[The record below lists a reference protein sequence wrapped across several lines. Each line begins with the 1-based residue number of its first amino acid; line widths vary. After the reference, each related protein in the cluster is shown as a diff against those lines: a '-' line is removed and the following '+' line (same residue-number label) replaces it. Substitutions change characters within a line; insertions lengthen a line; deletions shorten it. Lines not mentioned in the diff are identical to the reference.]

1 MGILVAKRVFPI
13 LLCLILSV
21 ISTVN
26 AQIKKGTAESLQ
38 EQTESK
44 IETESAAKE
53 SSRLITIEGIVKAP
67 SPKVKY
73 LNLNRRLSGSN
84 HIVNHGKFQVVI
96 SIYCCSPLI
105 GIGEPEF

>member
-1 MGILVAKRVFPI
+1 MGILVAKRVFPV

-53 SSRLITIEGIVKAP
+53 SSRLIAIEGIVKAP
-67 SPKVKY
+67 SPKVKH
-73 LNLNRRLSGSN
+73 LNLNR
-84 HIVNHGKFQVVI
+84 
-96 SIYCCSPLI
+96 PLQ
-105 GIGEPEF
+105 

>member
-1 MGILVAKRVFPI
+1 MGILVAKRVYPI
-13 LLCLILSV
+13 LVCLILSV
-21 ISTVN
+21 ISTAN

-73 LNLNRRLSGSN
+73 LNLNRHLSGS
-84 HIVNHGKFQVVI
+84 
-96 SIYCCSPLI
+96 
-105 GIGEPEF
+105 

>member
-26 AQIKKGTAESLQ
+26 AQIKKGTDESLQ
-38 EQTESK
+38 EQPESK

-53 SSRLITIEGIVKAP
+53 SSRLIVIEGIVKAP
-67 SPKVKY
+67 SPKVKH
-73 LNLNRRLSGSN
+73 LNLNRPLSGN
-84 HIVNHGKFQVVI
+84 I
-96 SIYCCSPLI
+96 
-105 GIGEPEF
+105 

>member
-53 SSRLITIEGIVKAP
+53 SSRLIAIEGIVKAP

-73 LNLNRRLSGSN
+73 LSLNRRLNN
-84 HIVNHGKFQVVI
+84 HIVNLGKFQVFI
-96 SIYCCSPLI
+96 SFILL
-105 GIGEPEF
+105 

>member
-1 MGILVAKRVFPI
+1 MGIIVAKRVYPI

-21 ISTVN
+21 ISTAN

-73 LNLNRRLSGSN
+73 LNLNRRLSGNN
-84 HIVNHGKFQVVI
+84 HIVNLGKFQVVM
-96 SIYCCSPLI
+96 SFVLL
-105 GIGEPEF
+105 

>member
-1 MGILVAKRVFPI
+1 MGILVAKRVYPI

-21 ISTVN
+21 ISTAN

-73 LNLNRRLSGSN
+73 LNLNRRLSGSD
-84 HIVNHGKFQVVI
+84 IVNLGKFQVVI

>member
-1 MGILVAKRVFPI
+1 M
-13 LLCLILSV
+13 

-53 SSRLITIEGIVKAP
+53 SSRLIAIEGIVKAP

-73 LNLNRRLSGSN
+73 LNLNRPLSGSD
-84 HIVNHGKFQVVI
+84 IVDVSKFQVVI
-96 SIYCCSPLI
+96 YFILL
-105 GIGEPEF
+105 

>member
-1 MGILVAKRVFPI
+1 MGIIVAKRVYPI
-13 LLCLILSV
+13 LLFLILSV
-21 ISTVN
+21 ISTAN
-26 AQIKKGTAESLQ
+26 TQIKKGTAESLQ

-73 LNLNRRLSGSN
+73 LNLNRRLSNN
-84 HIVNHGKFQVVI
+84 HIVNLGKFQVVI

>member
-21 ISTVN
+21 ISTAN

-73 LNLNRRLSGSN
+73 LNLIRRLSGNN
-84 HIVNHGKFQVVI
+84 HIVNLGKFQVVI

>member
-1 MGILVAKRVFPI
+1 MGILVAKRVYPI

-21 ISTVN
+21 ISTAN

-53 SSRLITIEGIVKAP
+53 SSRLIAIEGIVKAP
-67 SPKVKY
+67 SPKVKH
-73 LNLNRRLSGSN
+73 LNLNRPLSGS
-84 HIVNHGKFQVVI
+84 V
-96 SIYCCSPLI
+96 YCRC
-105 GIGEPEF
+105 